1 MTTTLEGRNEMGS
14 SHFSKIFVPAQFNFL
29 HYLDTQSP
37 YSLDCTILKALT
49 NYLRVF
55 FGMLVSFLFIFR
67 SLLIDELKTQEIVK
81 PISAQV
87 ILFEQCKKLT
97 GEIQRSERIQIEMK
111 NPGLC
116 SLDPFSHMCSFSV
129 IILELFFIRPKVK
142 LSIEEMLFLHRKRRD
157 LYRVSTPEI
166 ERNTLEYADEY

>member
-97 GEIQRSERIQIEMK
+97 GEIQRSERI
-111 NPGLC
+111 
-116 SLDPFSHMCSFSV
+116 
-129 IILELFFIRPKVK
+129 
-142 LSIEEMLFLHRKRRD
+142 
-157 LYRVSTPEI
+157 
-166 ERNTLEYADEY
+166 